1 MNKFVSGKRALSKK
15 IETAG
20 DLMAFSFRYFREA
33 FKPPFE
39 IREIFKQFY
48 ILILKSLPLVSIT
61 GLILGLTLALQ
72 LKPTLGKFGAESL
85 IPSLLSVSI
94 FREIGPIIISLI
106 CAGKMGSAIGAELGS
121 MKVTEQIAAMEV
133 SAVRPFRYLVVTR
146 VTAAIIGV
154 PLLIIYADALS
165 ITGGF
170 IALKLQSD
178 VSIPLYISLAFDVLG
193 FSDIIPS
200 VLKTFAF
207 GFTIGIVGSYKG
219 YNCSRGTESV
229 GMAANSAVVLSSLLI
244 ILLDM
249 IAVQISSLF

>member
-1 MNKFVSGKRALSKK
+1 LKKFKFNKSGLYKR
-15 IETAG
+15 IEIAG
-20 DLMAFSFRYFREA
+20 GMMAFSFRYLSEA
-33 FKPPFE
+33 FKPPYE
-39 IREIFKQFY
+39 IKETLKQFY
-48 ILILKSLPLVSIT
+48 FLILKSLPLVSIT
-61 GLILGLTLALQ
+61 GLILGLTLAMQ

-85 IPSLLSVSI
+85 IPSILSLSI

-133 SAVRPFRYLVVTR
+133 SAVNPFRYLVVTR

-154 PLLIIYADALS
+154 PILIIYADSLS
-165 ITGGF
+165 VIGGY
-170 IALKLQSD
+170 IAMKLQND
-178 VSIPLYISLAFDVLG
+178 ISIVLYLQMAFEKIGFDDIVPSL
-193 FSDIIPS
+193 
-200 VLKTFAF
+200 LKTFMF
-207 GFTIGIVGSYKG
+207 GYTIGIVGAYKG

>member
-1 MNKFVSGKRALSKK
+1 VADLRFNKNGLYKK

-20 DLMAFSFRYFREA
+20 EIMSFSFRYFKEA
-33 FKPPFE
+33 FTAPFE
-39 IREIFKQFY
+39 IKEIFKQFF

-72 LKPTLGKFGAESL
+72 LKPTLQNFGAESL

-146 VTAAIIGV
+146 VTATTIGV
-154 PLLIIYADALS
+154 ALLIIYADALS
-165 ITGGF
+165 ILGGY

-178 VSIPLYISLAFDVLG
+178 ISMTLYLRLAFDILG
-193 FSDIIPS
+193 FSDIIPPL
-200 VLKTFAF
+200 LKTFAF
-207 GFTIGIVGSYKG
+207 GYTIGIVGLTKVITVHG
-219 YNCSRGTESV
+219 ERR
-229 GMAANSAVVLSSLLI
+229 A
-244 ILLDM
+244 
-249 IAVQISSLF
+249 